1 MLLPLIEVAL
11 SCTHPNIRPLFDVD
25 NVVLGDLLLVHA
37 EGAPGGGG
45 RSLLDERQAGRQ
57 GCQTCEIKIE

>member
-1 MLLPLIEVAL
+1 MFVVNLCLWVTLYL
-11 SCTHPNIRPLFDVD
+11 FGFTHPYVRPLLDVD

-45 RSLLDERQAGRQ
+45 RRLLDERQAGR
-57 GCQTCEIKIE
+57 